1 MIFKQCRLNHLCK
14 MFQGFSQQLLSG
26 VPGRVAILVSMTN
39 MYAGMGSD
47 DMPTAPYRVSGTG
60 SGGPGGRRSRRKWIA
75 ALLVTCVVAG
85 GGAFAMAQAAT
96 SQPSQPGT
104 EMSQA
109 ANSHPANSQAGQ
121 AAATT
126 RQVTALRQVLGARR
140 MLGRLRLLGGMYGQ
154 YTFETKQGPQTLAFE
169 RGTITSV
176 TGSDVAVRATDG
188 TTWTWTLTGTSV
200 VREDGTRMPASTL
213 RQGQLVFTGGP
224 VTGGTRDARLI
235 VIREQPKTKSSA

>member
-1 MIFKQCRLNHLCK
+1 M
-14 MFQGFSQQLLSG
+14 
-26 VPGRVAILVSMTN
+26 AILAGMTN
-39 MYAGMGSD
+39 MYTGTGSD

-60 SGGPGGRRSRRKWIA
+60 SGGPGGRRSRRKWIV

-85 GGAFAMAQAAT
+85 GGAFAVAQAAT
-96 SQPSQPGT
+96 SQSPQAGT
-104 EMSQA
+104 GISQA

-126 RQVTALRQVLGARR
+126 WQVTVLRQVLGSHRSLA
-140 MLGRLRLLGGMYGQ
+140 RLRLLGGMYGQ
-154 YTFETKQGPQTLAFE
+154 YTFETKQGPRTLAFE

-176 TGSDVAVRATDG
+176 AGSDVAVRATDG

-200 VREDGTRMPASTL
+200 VREDGTRTSTSTL
-213 RQGQLVFTGGP
+213 RQGQAVFTGGP

-235 VIREQPKTKSSA
+235 VIREQRKTTSSA